1 MEGHE
6 LWLNY
11 VSEGGDF
18 GVVVKLSIIWSTMME
33 YNNCGYVEYVMC

>member
-18 GVVVKLSIIWSTMME
+18 GVVVKLSIMME